1 MATFAMRMDDDFKK
15 DFEAV
20 CEELG
25 CDIPTVIRM
34 LGEKMIRE
42 RRIPFDIDADPFQSA
57 ENPAHLQRSIAQLEA
72 GRSRRH
78 ALIDAE
84 D

>member
-1 MATFAMRMDDDFKK
+1 MATFAMSMDDDFKK

-42 RRIPFDIDADPFQSA
+42 RRIPFDIDADPFNRPRIRPICSA
-57 ENPAHLQRSIAQLEA
+57 RSLSLKPAAA
-72 GRSRRH
+72 GGMP
-78 ALIDAE
+78 
-84 D
+84 

>member
-1 MATFAMRMDDDFKK
+1 MATFAMSMDDDFKK

-25 CDIPTVIRM
+25 CDFPTVIRM

-42 RRIPFDIDADPFQSA
+42 RRIPF
-57 ENPAHLQRSIAQLEA
+57 
-72 GRSRRH
+72 
-78 ALIDAE
+78 
-84 D
+84 

>member
-1 MATFAMRMDDDFKK
+1 MATFTMHMDDDFQK

-34 LGEKMIRE
+34 LGKKMISE
-42 RRIPFDIDADPFQSA
+42 RRIPFDINVDPFHSP
-57 ENPAHLQRSIAQLEA
+57 ENQAHLQRSIAQLEA
-72 GRSRRH
+72 GRGVRH